1 MSKDGLFNK
10 PPSSDS
16 FWNKNAL
23 SYAQQERDDLQEI
36 NVDESPKYPKSK
48 RMSCYNCDTDLIW
61 GGDHDIEEEFD
72 HPDAHSM
79 VTNLSCPKCGTFVEV
94 YTPKS
99 FFEIFEEETDE
110 DKFRKD
116 GMYK

>member
-36 NVDESPKYPKSK
+36 NVDKTSRSNQ
-48 RMSCYNCDTDLIW
+48 MTCYNCDSELIW
-61 GGDHDIEEEFD
+61 GGDQDIEEEFD
-72 HPDAHSM
+72 HEDAHAM
-79 VTNLSCPKCGTFVEV
+79 VTNLSCPKCATFVVV

-99 FFEIFEEETDE
+99 FFKD
-110 DKFRKD
+110 DRFRKD